1 MGIVIVTV
9 VAVIIVAAAAAWFT
23 LEARRRR
30 LRERF
35 GPEYER
41 LARKHDSRRKAEA
54 ELSER
59 ERRVADLD
67 IRPLSPDAR
76 AGYRTEWTAI
86 QERFVETPA
95 EALTAATRLVAAV
108 MRDRGYPTEN
118 YDQILADLSVEHA
131 HTLSRFRDAHEISAR
146 ADANGASTEDMRQ
159 AMINYRSLF
168 EELVGVQGS
177 EAGGYGADY
186 ETGGYE
192 ADARPGAGPGDV
204 RVAGGIARD
213 EQSSAV
219 TAVDDPARQVESQQ
233 RSPRR

>member
-1 MGIVIVTV
+1 
-9 VAVIIVAAAAAWFT
+9 
-23 LEARRRR
+23 
-30 LRERF
+30 
-35 GPEYER
+35 
-41 LARKHDSRRKAEA
+41 
-54 ELSER
+54 
-59 ERRVADLD
+59 
-67 IRPLSPDAR
+67 
-76 AGYRTEWTAI
+76 
-86 QERFVETPA
+86 
-95 EALTAATRLVAAV
+95 

-168 EELVGVQGS
+168 QELVGVQGS

-213 EQSSAV
+213 EQASSRHGGGRPRKTSRVAAALAQEV
-219 TAVDDPARQVESQQ
+219 TSSG
-233 RSPRR
+233 RSIS